1 MNSTPEIFLVSSLS
15 SHSSFPLFRAGSRKI
30 FQPSSFFHFSKRIF
44 CHAQARAKKKKGK
57 KEGGFTTLSNT
68 LNYQFSIA
76 DYTSKV
82 KKKKEIRTHRIN
94 KTSRGFT
101 TGTLFLLQLLLS
113 RIHIITIIDRDRR
126 SIMISFHPI
135 MI

>member
-44 CHAQARAKKKKGK
+44 CHAQARAKKKEGK
-57 KEGGFTTLSNT
+57 KGGGYLTTLSNT

-76 DYTSKV
+76 DYTSKM
-82 KKKKEIRTHRIN
+82 KKKEHIELIKHRVDSQLELFFSSILQ
-94 KTSRGFT
+94 TSS
-101 TGTLFLLQLLLS
+101 FL
-113 RIHIITIIDRDRR
+113 HIITIIDRDRR

>member
-15 SHSSFPLFRAGSRKI
+15 SHSSFPLFRARSRKI

-44 CHAQARAKKKKGK
+44 CHAQARAKKKKGEK
-57 KEGGFTTLSNT
+57 GGGYLTTLSNT

-76 DYTSKV
+76 DYTSKM
-82 KKKKEIRTHRIN
+82 KKKEHIELIKHRVDSQLELFFSSILQ
-94 KTSRGFT
+94 TSS
-101 TGTLFLLQLLLS
+101 FL
-113 RIHIITIIDRDRR
+113 HIITIIDRDRR